1 MGIKIM
7 FEEFQEKPH
16 LSSEDLIE
24 YVFSFSEISRL
35 LDMGLVDEKIVTAY
49 LSHLLIQGNLPHY
62 EDLIMTALWA
72 NNLWDLKDS
81 LRSLSE
87 KEGVDASSLLK
98 KIIAWLFKKG
108 YLERLDGFEL
118 VEVLNDLVTYFEFP
132 EKERQ
137 LFCVSYEDFPLLM
150 PRVKSYLGL

>member
-49 LSHLLIQGNLPHY
+49 LSHLLIQGNHPDN
-62 EDLIMTALWA
+62 EELIMAALWA

-98 KIIAWLFKKG
+98 KIIAWLFQKG
-108 YLERLDGFEL
+108 YLERLDGFDL

-132 EKERQ
+132 EKERE